1 MSEEQTRKLYDDM
14 QEKLWGK
21 KKKSIKRTIKMTG
34 ITLTDFEQRVS
45 DAVIL
50 IYMSSVLRGVE
61 PILTAEMV
69 CERLFWNTPDCD
81 KETEEQ
87 RIQDVENAL
96 EKFRNTI
103 VTVKICN
110 RARLEGFYMPS
121 SCMCLEK
128 ESGGKIRIYNV
139 SFPMPLMVYQ
149 TYDEM
154 YKDSVRDFLSRAE
167 NDF

>member
-1 MSEEQTRKLYDDM
+1 MNEEQTRKLYDDM
-14 QEKLWGK
+14 QEKLWGR

-45 DAVIL
+45 DEVIL
-50 IYMSSVLRGVE
+50 IYMSSVLRRVE

-81 KETEEQ
+81 KETEER

-96 EKFRNTI
+96 EKFNTTM
-103 VTVKICN
+103 VTAKICN
-110 RARLEGFYMPS
+110 MAELEGFYMAG
-121 SCMCLEK
+121 SCMELKK
-128 ESGGKIRIYNV
+128 ESGGEIRIYNIQD
-139 SFPMPLMVYQ
+139 PMPLFAYKIYEQ
-149 TYDEM
+149 M
-154 YKDSVRDFLSRAE
+154 YGDNVRDFLSRAE